1 MARPTKRKFRRW
13 RLLLLAVGLCVAL
26 GAPTAYLGGRR
37 LLVRRI
43 QSWRQEGFAAAAAGD
58 KARAADVLLRYLK
71 RRPGDVEALRRYAEV
86 REAVEMPNG
95 RHLTEAVGALQLL
108 LGEEPES
115 LDDRR
120 HLLELYVRLDRRP
133 EALDTAEAIL
143 RRAPGDVRTAE
154 LKTEVLLKG
163 GRDRE
168 ALAAAQQWC
177 KAAPLELK
185 AHTARLALRAR
196 VGHPPSAIVADATGL
211 RQANPGDV
219 RFDVLQ
225 GVAHGLVGEDEE
237 AARWLKS
244 AARAVTDA
252 ALAETL
258 IEQLDALGMCDDSL
272 AVLEG
277 LVARGGGAELRHAL
291 GRRLWELGRSKDATA
306 ALSDVNPADRS
317 ADATLLAIKA
327 LALAEQKLAAEAG
340 ACHDA
345 LAARRQQAEAR
356 AWTLLLRRTLDTA
369 GNSGAAI
376 NAAAATAADDR
387 QVVAECRA
395 ALALDP
401 QNPYLDYHVG
411 EAQARLGELDLAVE
425 SWRRAV
431 VKNPAWARPAVR
443 LVDAL
448 LSRGHSEQ
456 ALRIATGAAR
466 RNPLNAASVIA
477 LSRAWAAGVE
487 AGRVG
492 QSDELLRL
500 VEQVQKQM
508 PGEEKTLLV
517 RVQVE
522 AQAGRKEEAEAAGR
536 QVLALTPPPS
546 EGTLVALSA
555 VSRRAGL
562 GLERECFDRSEAA
575 HGVTPSLTYARAVDR
590 YIAGDAAGGLK
601 LIGDAAA
608 RSGATGDAGAAWL
621 LLRTQYLDL
630 TGDASARRAWAE
642 LVAGFPDDPS
652 VQQAAA
658 SARSVRGDWEFQEP
672 VIERL
677 RRLGGDGGLAWRLAR
692 ARLMV
697 EFPRNDGDYA
707 QGSVLLSQIVREAP
721 ALPEP
726 HVLMARALVRM
737 NRVDAAIEHLQTAA
751 KYDPTSVSIA
761 LQLAGL
767 HQSRNDFER
776 VRQELERVGPHMRRP
791 EQRQRAA
798 MLLAQQG
805 NQEQAVKLLEEQK
818 AQQVAGA
825 PSNGE
830 DLLLAVLYRRNGQ
843 LDKAEATLR
852 RLLEQ
857 EQPALAAVEF
867 AVSLY
872 ASQGRRDEAEKVL
885 ARLERMKPG
894 PGATNLAW
902 GSYRA
907 QLGEVARAAEHY
919 RAATA
924 EAPANGAAWR
934 VLIAAEMAQ
943 GTPDAARSAVEAS
956 RRALPSDKG
965 LAFLDEQFELLR
977 SAAADAGLLP
987 VVLSVVRDPL
997 NSDAA
1002 MGLVRVV
1009 VDGRR
1014 SSDADRLA
1022 SRLRQLVDEHRDFL
1036 PARLQ
1041 LIQCYRASG
1050 RPADALTA
1058 AKQAMSALEGNAASA
1073 KVVVQV
1079 AAEQERWQDVLSA
1092 AQAWKQRAPAES
1104 LLADVA
1110 AARAQVGLGQAEAA
1124 LERLKPHFAAAAAD
1138 PDQNA
1143 DLVTVRALALA
1154 AAGRGGEAA
1163 DILWPLASTAP
1174 HWRARWVQVAL
1185 AVPDAALAEQ
1195 WLDRVATVVPA
1206 EGVDERVLIAE
1217 SYDRLAHRGKTRA
1230 ELRLVA
1236 KSSETYKAVVSEPN
1250 APPGV
1255 LLPAAMQA
1263 ERAGDVAAAE
1273 ALYRRVVLSEPKA
1286 FVAHNNLAMLLAA
1299 RGGDALDEAVAS
1311 AAAAVKLRPRQAAV
1325 YDTLAF
1331 VQSKSGDARGA
1342 AASMRTA
1349 ADLEP
1354 TNAKWRIRLAQYLFD
1369 SGEWA
1374 EAARVIDT
1382 IDSRRLD
1389 LRQLSPAVQQQL
1401 GVLRKL
1407 LRERNAER
1415 TTRAA

>member
-1 MARPTKRKFRRW
+1 
-13 RLLLLAVGLCVAL
+13 LLLVAVGLCVAL
-26 GAPTAYLGGRR
+26 GVPAAYFGGRR

-71 RRPGDVEALRRYAEV
+71 RRPGDVEALRRYAGV
-86 REAVEMPNG
+86 REAVEMPDG

-120 HLLELYVRLDRRP
+120 HLLELYVRLERRP

-154 LKTEVLLKG
+154 LKTEVLLKS

-185 AHTARLALRAR
+185 AHMARLALRAR
-196 VGHPPSAIVADATGL
+196 VGHPPSAVVADAAGL
-211 RQANPGDV
+211 RQANPGDA
-219 RFDVLQ
+219 RFEILQ
-225 GVAHGLVGEDEE
+225 GFAHGQVGEDEE
-237 AARWLKS
+237 AARRLKS
-244 AARAVTDA
+244 AAHTVTDA
-252 ALAETL
+252 ALAKTL

-291 GRRLWELGRSKDATA
+291 GRRLWELGRWKESTA
-306 ALSDVNPADRS
+306 ALADVSPADPG

-327 LALAEQKLAAEAG
+327 LALAEQKLAAEAE
-340 ACHDA
+340 ACRAA
-345 LAARRQQAEAR
+345 LVTRQQQAEAR
-356 AWTLLLRRTLDTA
+356 AWTLLLRRTLHAA

-376 NAAAATAADDR
+376 NTAAATAADNR

-401 QNPYLDYHVG
+401 QNAYLDYHVG

-431 VKNPAWARPAVR
+431 VKNPAWAQPAVR

-448 LSRGHSEQ
+448 LGRGQPEQ

-522 AQAGRKEEAEAAGR
+522 AQAGRKEQAAAAAR
-536 QVLALTPPPS
+536 QALAQTPAPS
-546 EGTLVALSA
+546 EGTLLALSA
-555 VSRRAGL
+555 ISRRAGL

-590 YIAGDAAGGLK
+590 YIAGDAAAGLK

-630 TGDASARRAWAE
+630 TGDPSARRAWAE
-642 LVAGFPDDPS
+642 LVAAFPDDLS

-658 SARSVRGDWEFQEP
+658 SARAVRGDWEFQEP

-677 RRLGGDGGLAWRLAR
+677 RRLGGDGALAWRLAR

-707 QGSVLLSQIVREAP
+707 QGSVLLSQIIREVP

-751 KYDPTSVSIA
+751 KYEPTSVSIA

-776 VRQELERVGPHMRRP
+776 VRQELERVGPHMHRP

-825 PSNGE
+825 PSSGE

-843 LDKAEATLR
+843 VDKAEAALR

-857 EQPALAAVEF
+857 EQPPLAAVEL
-867 AVSLY
+867 AVLLY
-872 ASQGRRDEAEKVL
+872 AGQGRRAEAEKVL
-885 ARLERMKPG
+885 ARLEGMKLEPG
-894 PGATNLAW
+894 VKNLAW

-924 EAPANGAAWR
+924 EAPANAAAWR

-943 GTPDAARSAVEAS
+943 GMPDAARAAVEAA

-965 LAFLDEQFELLR
+965 LAYLDDQFELLR
-977 SAAADAGLLP
+977 EAAADAGLLP

-1002 MGLVRVV
+1002 MGLVRIV

-1014 SSDADRLA
+1014 SNDADRLA
-1022 SRLRQLVDEHRDFL
+1022 SRLRQLADEHRDFL

-1041 LIQCYRASG
+1041 LIQCYRSSG

-1058 AKQAMSALEGNAASA
+1058 AKQAMGALEANPASA

-1079 AAEQERWQDVLSA
+1079 AAEQERWQDVLTA

-1104 LLADVA
+1104 LPADVA

-1124 LERLKPHFAAAAAD
+1124 LERLKPHLPAAAAD

-1143 DLVTVRALALA
+1143 DLVTVRAMALA
-1154 AAGRGGEAA
+1154 ACGRGGEAA
-1163 DILWPLASTAP
+1163 ELLWPLAGASP
-1174 HWRARWVQVAL
+1174 QWRARWVQVAL
-1185 AVPDAALAEQ
+1185 VTPDVALAEQ
-1195 WLDRVATVVPA
+1195 WLDRVATIVPPGA
-1206 EGVDERVLIAE
+1206 TDERVTVAE
-1217 SYDRLAHRGKTRA
+1217 GYDRVARRGNGPA
-1230 ELRLVA
+1230 EPRLVS
-1236 KSSETYKAVVSEPN
+1236 KSSEAFKAVVSEQN
-1250 APPGV
+1250 APPGAV
-1255 LLPAAMQA
+1255 LAAAVQA
-1263 ERAGDVAAAE
+1263 ERAGDIAAAE
-1273 ALYRRVVLSEPKA
+1273 QYYRRVVRAEPKA

-1299 RGGDALDEAVAS
+1299 RGGNAFDEAVAS
-1311 AAAAVKLRPRQAAV
+1311 ADAAVKLQPRQAAV

-1331 VQSKSGDARGA
+1331 VQAKAGNARA
-1342 AASMRTA
+1342 AAATMKTA

-1354 TNAKWRIRLAQYLFD
+1354 TNAKWRVRLAQYLFD
-1369 SGEWA
+1369 SGEPS
-1374 EAARVIDT
+1374 EAAKVIDT

-1389 LRQLSPAVQQQL
+1389 LRQLPPAVQQQL

-1407 LRERNAER
+1407 LRERTTGKN
-1415 TTRAA
+1415 TRAA